1 MLRTALKLP
10 EALGTWLKRALKW
23 ELCWTLLGS
32 RCCGFC
38 GSRSSPLL
46 IHFILFYLF
55 PQHLSV
61 GWYVPNLALSSQG
74 KRNLKWNMDLGP
86 FAGLCSLLRQVNHVP
101 QWGKCCFQLLS
112 CVRLFTD
119 YNMPGSSVHG
129 VFQARILE
137 WVAISS
143 SRESSW
149 PRDQTCVSCIS
160 RWILYHWATREAQ

>member
-1 MLRTALKLP
+1 MHVKLLYYHVIQLYGSSLASWFFFKKMSHLMLASQILLKPSPTISPALLEP
-10 EALGTWLKRALKW
+10 ELGLAYSMSVLEAISALGEGRIGASLSPGSLAA
-23 ELCWTLLGS
+23 WTLLGS

-101 QWGKCCFQLLS
+101 Q
-112 CVRLFTD
+112 
-119 YNMPGSSVHG
+119 
-129 VFQARILE
+129 
-137 WVAISS
+137 
-143 SRESSW
+143 
-149 PRDQTCVSCIS
+149 
-160 RWILYHWATREAQ
+160 